1 MSSLR
6 NAVKRV
12 THKERAQPRARA
24 HLGLLEKKKDYRV
37 RSRVFHDKEDRM
49 NAMKQKADM
58 RNPDEFYFGMHN
70 SETKGGR
77 HRKTMEAKAKEL
89 EDQIGPNAVKIM
101 KNQDI
106 SYLRL
111 LEQRDRQRIKK
122 MQSSLQFIGDNDG
135 TKSNRKHTVFVQSR
149 KEAENFDV
157 AEHFDTLPELAGRS
171 FNRPRKDTILN
182 DNKSEIDSDD
192 SDDEGREQSNKVDSK
207 PTQKQLKLQM
217 KIARKIAKARAAAY
231 GEMEARNKRLSDLEK
246 AEAHLLTEK
255 IVASKG
261 RKRKVKEAMDGN
273 PAIYKFRKMRAK

>member
-37 RSRVFHDKEDRM
+37 RSRVFHDKEDRIK
-49 NAMKQKADM
+49 AMRQKADM

-70 SETKGGR
+70 SETKDGR

-111 LEQRDRQRIKK
+111 LEQRDRKRIKK

-135 TKSNRKHTVFVQSR
+135 TRSNRKHTVFVESK
-149 KEAENFDV
+149 KEAQNFDV
-157 AEHFDTLPELAGRS
+157 AEHFDTLPELAGRT
-171 FNRPRKDTILN
+171 FNRPRKDTLLN
-182 DNKSEIDSDD
+182 NNKPDKNTGD
-192 SDDEGREQSNKVDSK
+192 SDDEVEQSNNAYSK
-207 PTQKQLKLQM
+207 PNQKQLKLQM
-217 KIARKIAKARAAAY
+217 KIARKLAKARAAAY
-231 GEMEARNKRLSDLEK
+231 GEMEARNKRLADLEK
-246 AEAHLLTEK
+246 AEAHLITEK

-261 RKRKVKEAMDGN
+261 TKRKVKEAMDGN
-273 PAIYKFRKMRAK
+273 PAIYKFRRIRAK